1 ATGGWG
7 VGGVGSGRAGGGGG
21 GMWVLVWGLIP
32 PRNWGPWRGA
42 APPAAATTINA
53 ASSVQRK
60 IAATRCQAPRFG
72 GSGWRERVIGV
83 GGAGGGEAGGAVLL
97 GPRPPALLCGG
108 LHPGRKQT
116 GRPRGGPPPAGRA

>member
-72 GSGWRERVIGV
+72 GSGWRERGIGV
-83 GGAGGGEAGGAVLL
+83 GGGGGGGGRGAVFV
-97 GPRPPALLCGG
+97 GGRPGAPLVRGFF
-108 LHPGRKQT
+108 PGRDAA
-116 GRPRGGPPPAGRA
+116 GRRRGGRA